1 MEEIKEGGGG
11 EQVEGKVG
19 VQEKQK
25 VEEKGV
31 EVMDRVSAHDHPPCL
46 FFLPPY
52 LVKQLHI
59 LIGRKQLI
67 VGLIIK
73 EVVDD
78 TPKQVPHLHCRHLAK
93 VK

>member
-1 MEEIKEGGGG
+1 MTT
-11 EQVEGKVG
+11 
-19 VQEKQK
+19 
-25 VEEKGV
+25 
-31 EVMDRVSAHDHPPCL
+31 PCL

-67 VGLIIK
+67 VGLFIK

-78 TPKQVPHLHCRHLAK
+78 TSKQAPHLHCRHLAK